1 MNGLPWTAYWFDSNT
16 YMAKGWR
23 QIDGKWYFLRSNG
36 AMARNQWEKVE
47 ENGLWFY
54 LGADGAMLTDTTTPD
69 GFKVDG
75 SGACVQ

>member
-1 MNGLPWTAYWFDSNT
+1 
-16 YMAKGWR
+16 
-23 QIDGKWYFLRSNG
+23 
-36 AMARNQWEKVE
+36 MARNQWEKVE